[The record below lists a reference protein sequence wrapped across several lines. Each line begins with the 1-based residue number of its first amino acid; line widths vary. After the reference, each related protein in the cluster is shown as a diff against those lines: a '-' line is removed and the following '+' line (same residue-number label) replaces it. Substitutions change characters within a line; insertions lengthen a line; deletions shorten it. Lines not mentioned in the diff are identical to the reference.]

1 MLILRQI
8 GIFPPNK
15 FGPTVCFKQ
24 HVFVCVFFFLHA
36 LDRQMVSAHLPLAWT
51 HSSQLEDQKFMSVME
66 DLAKGFQP
74 H

>member
-1 MLILRQI
+1 MNMDGLHVLNILMSL
-8 GIFPPNK
+8 
-15 FGPTVCFKQ
+15 
-24 HVFVCVFFFLHA
+24 CVFLHA

>member
-1 MLILRQI
+1 MHHLTSVLCLCVLR
-8 GIFPPNK
+8 
-15 FGPTVCFKQ
+15 
-24 HVFVCVFFFLHA
+24 A
-36 LDRQMVSAHLPLAWT
+36 LDRKMVSAHLPLAWT